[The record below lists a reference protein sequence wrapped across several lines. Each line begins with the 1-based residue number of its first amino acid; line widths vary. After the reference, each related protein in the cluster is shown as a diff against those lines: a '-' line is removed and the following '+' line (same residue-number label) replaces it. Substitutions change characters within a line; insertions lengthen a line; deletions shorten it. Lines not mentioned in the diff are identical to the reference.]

1 MTAVSKKFNS
11 IHVTWDQVLKKQ
23 RHGIIIKYEVMVL
36 QGAWNKTDNY
46 SKNYTDADIQDL
58 QMMETYQVQ
67 VRAYTRI
74 GPGPYSHPAKNV
86 TTIEEGICKLIILV
100 QVVVEAV
107 VVAPWS
113 PHVLVVTVE
122 VCSSYTG

>member
-1 MTAVSKKFNS
+1 MTWN
-11 IHVTWDQVLKKQ
+11 QVLEKQ

-36 QGAWNKTDNY
+36 QGARSKTDNY
-46 SKNYTDADIQDL
+46 SKNYTDADIKGL
-58 QMMETYQVQ
+58 RMMETYQVQ

-86 TTIEEGICKLIILV
+86 TTIEEGICKLIIPV
-100 QVVVEAV
+100 QVVAVAVVLAV

-113 PHVLVVTVE
+113 PHVLVLAVE